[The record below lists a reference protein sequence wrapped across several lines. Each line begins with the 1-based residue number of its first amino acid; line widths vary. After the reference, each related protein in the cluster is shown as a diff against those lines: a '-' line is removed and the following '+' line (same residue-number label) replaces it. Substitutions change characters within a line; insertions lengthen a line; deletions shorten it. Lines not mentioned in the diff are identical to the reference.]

1 MLRELFEQQQKH
13 INDFFNQIDI
23 QHAERFLEILMSCR
37 GVLIFTGVGKSAMVA
52 NKISVTLTSTGSRSL
67 FLSIVDAL
75 HGDIGIITDQDVV
88 VMISKSG
95 ESDELLQLVPFIRN
109 KGARVLS
116 IVQQKNS
123 RLEKICNDTIVLPLA
138 KEVCPFDTVP
148 TTSAVTQLI
157 FGDILAIALMKK
169 KNFSMEQYALNHPSG
184 RIGRRLTFKVKDLM
198 LTGDQIPT
206 CDSNDKLGDTLV
218 ELSNKKCGCILIL
231 DKERKLQG
239 IFTDGDLRRSL
250 QKHGSQALDHS
261 MSLLMNSSPRFITEE
276 TMAIDAMQQMEQDP
290 QRPITVLPVISKDQ
304 QILGIIKMH
313 DIVQAGL

>member
-1 MLRELFEQQQKH
+1 VLRELFEQQQKH